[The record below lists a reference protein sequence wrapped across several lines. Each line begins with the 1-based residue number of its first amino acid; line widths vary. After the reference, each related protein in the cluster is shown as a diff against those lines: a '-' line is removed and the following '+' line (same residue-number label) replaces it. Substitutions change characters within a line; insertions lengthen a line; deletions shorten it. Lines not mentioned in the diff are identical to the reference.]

1 MNDKRVWRFQYRLP
15 QVLPEEKQLLTV
27 DQAEQELNRQLKEA
41 DKNPG
46 PVLWELARLYN
57 ATHRQDQALHCLRRV
72 LAGETEVEAKAHC
85 VLALGQTMEQARD
98 YPSAIRFYREAFA
111 MEPANNDVWYFINN
125 NLGYSYNQ
133 VEQPAEAE
141 TFCRAAI
148 AINPGRHNAYKNLGI
163 ALQGLGKHREAAQC
177 LVVATQK
184 NANDPRATDHLRQLL
199 EVKPELSGEFAGPL
213 ELCQRTI
220 RYVADAGRRA
230 SQGIALRVLLGG
242 NDSELNQTVVSALQ
256 KVIRRGSVEA
266 VEAGDWE
273 GIMEDARTGTSDL
286 FVLAPEHIGVG
297 ETMARPLRLGS
308 DMLKRIAAC
317 SPAPV
322 VVLLA
327 KDQLAEWRQAYSEVG
342 ADAVLGLPFHP
353 NALAGTLK
361 RCTQGHGCQAAFS
374 YGTPTARRTTPRRYE
389 D

>member
-1 MNDKRVWRFQYRLP
+1 MNDKRIWRFQYRLP
-15 QVLPEEKQLLTV
+15 QPLPEGEKLLTV
-27 DQAEQELNRQLKEA
+27 EEAEQELNRQLQEA
-41 DKNPG
+41 DENPG
-46 PVLWELARLYN
+46 TVLWELARLYN
-57 ATHRQDQALHCLRRV
+57 ATNRQDQALHCLRRA

-111 MEPANNDVWYFINN
+111 MEPVNNDVWYFINN

-133 VEQPAEAE
+133 VEQHSEAE

-148 AINPGRHNAYKNLGI
+148 AINPNRHNAYKNLGI
-163 ALQGLGKHREAAQC
+163 ALQGLGKHSEAAQC

-184 NANDPRATDHLRQLL
+184 NANDPRATEHLRQLL
-199 EVKPELSGEFAGPL
+199 EAKPELNEEFAGQL
-213 ELCQRTI
+213 ALCQRTI

-230 SQGIALRVLLGG
+230 TQGIALRVLLGG
-242 NDSELNQTVVSALQ
+242 NDGELNETVVSALR
-256 KVIRRGSVEA
+256 KVIQRGSVETVQA
-266 VEAGDWE
+266 YDWE

-286 FVLAPEHIGVG
+286 FVLAPEHIGAG
-297 ETMARPLRLGS
+297 KKGPEPLRFGCDVLN
-308 DMLKRIAAC
+308 RCAAC

-327 KDQLAEWRQAYSEVG
+327 KDKLAEWRQAYSDAG

-353 NALAGTLK
+353 NALAEALK
-361 RCTQGHGCQAAFS
+361 RCTQGHGQDLPS
-374 YGTPTARRTTPRRYE
+374 GLLLP
-389 D
+389 